1 MQSAYLNA
9 PLPYI
14 ILAVTSL
21 LIIIAI
27 SIKRNHAFIA
37 GFSVIGMVAAFIT
50 ILTGDYPDSVNN
62 LIVFDPAA
70 RFFNSLFLLSG
81 TVIAFLG
88 YDYLRKHDEN
98 KEEFYPILLLA
109 ILGAWVLSSSINF
122 VSFFLGLELMTVSL
136 YVMIA
141 YLRDSSF
148 SLEAGVKYLILAAAS
163 SAFLLMGM
171 AFMYFETGSLMF
183 IGPIVEFAQQGW
195 QTDILFLA
203 GLAFMLVGIGFKL
216 AVVPFHMWTA
226 DVYEGA
232 PAPVTAFVA
241 TVSKGAVVAVL
252 LRLFFSGAVSQFG
265 SVALVLSII
274 AGASMFAGN
283 ILALMQK
290 NVKRILAYSSIAHLG
305 YILVALLAYSATAVS
320 AISYYLVVYFITTLG
335 AFGLISLLSD
345 RKGEATDIDSFRGMF
360 WRQPVT
366 AIVFTAMLMSLAGIP
381 LTGGFIGKFMVVVAG
396 VESSLWTL
404 IIILIVNSAIGIY
417 YYLRI
422 VAAMFSDAPKELDA
436 SRVKV
441 PFSGQMLMTILT
453 VLLIYFGIFPDNL
466 LSLIDGLVNSFII
479 N

>member
-14 ILAVTSL
+14 ILAAVSL
-21 LIIIAI
+21 MIIIAI
-27 SIKRNHAFIA
+27 SIKRNHAFA
-37 GFSVIGMVAAFIT
+37 MGLSVIGMIAAFIT
-50 ILTGDYPDSVNN
+50 LFTNDTAESTYG
-62 LIVFDPAA
+62 LLVFGPAA
-70 RFFNSLFLLSG
+70 QFFTGLFLSSG
-81 TVIAFLG
+81 IVIAFLG
-88 YDYLRKHDEN
+88 YDYLYNHDEHR
-98 KEEFYPILLLA
+98 EEFYPVLLLA
-109 ILGAWVLSSSINF
+109 ILGASVLSSSINF

-171 AFMYFETGSLMF
+171 AFLYFETGSLEF
-183 IGPIVEFAQQGW
+183 TGPIVEYAQQGW
-195 QTDILFLA
+195 QTSMLFLA

-265 SVALVLSII
+265 SVVLVLSII

-305 YILVALLAYSATAVS
+305 YILVALLAYRESAVS

-335 AFGLISLLSD
+335 AFGLVSLLSN
-345 RKGEATDIDSFRGMF
+345 RKGEPTDIDSFRGIF
-360 WRQPVT
+360 WRQPLI

-396 VESSLWTL
+396 VESSLWAL

-422 VAAMFSDAPKELDA
+422 VAAMFSDAPKELDY

-466 LSLIDGLVNSFII
+466 LSLIDGLVDSFILK
-479 N
+479 